1 MARSNPEA
9 RLLIESRMAE
19 AMQGNAG
26 ACFDL
31 GIALASGTCS
41 RDDLLEAHKWFTLAS
56 LHGYG
61 PAAKSGDAV
70 AWRMSRADE
79 AIACRRART
88 AQLSAQLSAQLF
100 S

>member
-1 MARSNPEA
+1 MARSNPNA

-19 AMQGNAG
+19 ALQGNAG

-41 RDDLLEAHKWFTLAS
+41 RDELLEAHKWFTRAS
-56 LHGYG
+56 LAGYE
-61 PAAKSGDAV
+61 PARKSGNAV
-70 AWRMSRADE
+70 AWRMSSADL
-79 AIACRRART
+79 AIANRRART
-88 AQLSAQLSAQLF
+88 AQLSAQLF

>member
-31 GIALASGTCS
+31 GIALASGKCS

-56 LHGYG
+56 LRGYG
-61 PAAKSGDAV
+61 PATRSRNAV
-70 AWRMSRADE
+70 AWQMTSADQ
-79 AIACRRART
+79 AIAHRRART
-88 AQLSAQLSAQLF
+88 AQLSAQLFA
-100 S
+100 